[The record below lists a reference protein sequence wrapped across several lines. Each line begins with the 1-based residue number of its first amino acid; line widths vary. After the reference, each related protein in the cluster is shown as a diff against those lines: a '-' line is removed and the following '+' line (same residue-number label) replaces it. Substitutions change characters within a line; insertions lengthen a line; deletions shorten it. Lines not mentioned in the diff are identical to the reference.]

1 MHWRKNVAR
10 RLAAAAVLT
19 VGTAGAA
26 EFSPTLRSGGDE
38 LALKSSGTAWFAGV
52 FHVYDAALYGER
64 DANVREIVSGGVPRC
79 LVLDYKRTV
88 TRDKIVTAAQ
98 KVLERQRVDLAPLLE
113 RIERLHRAY
122 RDVSA
127 GDRYALCHAPGMDTR
142 LTLNGETLATVPGDD
157 FAAAYF
163 GIWLREGAISDSLR
177 DALLARE
184 DGRERS

>member
-1 MHWRKNVAR
+1 MHWRKNAAR
-10 RLAAAAVLT
+10 RLGAVLM
-19 VGTAGAA
+19 VAAGAVGAA
-26 EFSPTLRSGGDE
+26 EFSPTLRSGGDD
-38 LALKSSGTAWFAGV
+38 LVLKSSGTAWFAGV
-52 FHVYDAALYGER
+52 FHVYDAALYGKR
-64 DANVREIVSGGVPRC
+64 GAAVREIVSGGVPRC

-98 KVLERQRVDLAPLLE
+98 KVLERQRVDLAPLRD
-113 RIERLHRAY
+113 RIERLHAAY

-127 GDRYALCHAPGMDTR
+127 GDRYALCHAPGADTR